1 MDKQY
6 DLVVVGTGITSA
18 VATRCREAG
27 WSVAVIDRQPFGGTC
42 ALRGC
47 VPKKIL
53 VSAAD
58 AVQAA
63 RDLTGKGVP
72 AGSLAIDWPELM
84 RFKRSMIGQTTE
96 RTEQGWAKMGVE
108 QFHGLARFVGP
119 TTLAVG
125 NDRLTG
131 RHIVL
136 AAGSVPVPLR
146 FPGAERLITSDRFL
160 DLDGMPPRVLF
171 VGGGYI
177 SFEFAHV
184 AARTG
189 AQVMILHRGPRPL
202 ERFDPDL
209 VDMLVRRSDE
219 ARIRIRVGIDV
230 RAVDP
235 AGDRVVVRGVQHGVE
250 R

>member
-1 MDKQY
+1 MNKQY

-27 WSVAVIDRQPFGGTC
+27 WSVAVVDRQPFGGTC

-72 AGSLAIDWPELM
+72 AGSLTIDWPELM
-84 RFKRSMIGQTTE
+84 RFKRSMIGGTTE
-96 RTEQGWAKMGVE
+96 RTEQSWAKMGVE
-108 QFHGLARFVGP
+108 EFHGLARFVGS

-125 NDRLTG
+125 DDRLTG

-136 AAGSVPVPLR
+136 AAGSVPGPLKSPATASSSWIACPR
-146 FPGAERLITSDRFL
+146 ACSSSEEATSR
-160 DLDGMPPRVLF
+160 
-171 VGGGYI
+171 
-177 SFEFAHV
+177 SSS
-184 AARTG
+184 RTW
-189 AQVMILHRGPRPL
+189 
-202 ERFDPDL
+202 
-209 VDMLVRRSDE
+209 RR
-219 ARIRIRVGIDV
+219 A
-230 RAVDP
+230 P
-235 AGDRVVVRGVQHGVE
+235 APK
-250 R
+250 